1 MHAIIV
7 ESSPTVCQKDIN
19 SKQSTSCD
27 SITQFLT
34 EMKKTIVASSSI
46 IKKRYDRRVQLFNEE
61 FCWDQFLS
69 ELHVVFQD
77 ALLLNYVL
85 QGSINKV
92 SNFI

>member
-46 IKKRYDRRVQLFNEE
+46 IKKQYDRRVQLFNEG
-61 FCWDQFLS
+61 DQFLS

>member
-46 IKKRYDRRVQLFNEE
+46 IKKRYDRRVQLFNEG
-61 FCWDQFLS
+61 DQFLS